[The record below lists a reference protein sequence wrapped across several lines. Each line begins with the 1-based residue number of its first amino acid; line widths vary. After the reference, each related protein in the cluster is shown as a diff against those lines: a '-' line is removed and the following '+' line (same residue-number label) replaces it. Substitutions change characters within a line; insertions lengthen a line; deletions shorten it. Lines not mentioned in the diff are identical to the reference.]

1 MKKFVF
7 SLFFLLLLFPF
18 VSARIQQISD
28 CTEFSALGVSSLDLS
43 YNDEIHYLSLLK
55 EYSLSDE
62 TLTGCTLTVDTL
74 IDIDSVDIQFTK
86 NSKDFEITLFE
97 DADRFVLDGFTIKG
111 LVAGTKIVSDPEKGF
126 VLSLDAGEDFDIV
139 NIDKMGVHVSV
150 AADAENAAIAF
161 KQSSTEFSTV
171 DTTLRAPTFDLYVSL
186 SPLGVSTFFVINA
199 YVLELN
205 SPTDVVYY
213 TDDETLEIIL
223 NKQES
228 CTLKNEKVFYASV
241 IIKDE
246 EKREGFTFSQDS
258 SDTKG
263 CNHQITLLNKDKKAY
278 DSQVAFVSGTDASS
292 FAFKYEES
300 NLDEGLQTDTSS
312 YSFLLNKDDIL
323 TLYAPSSAAQGEL
336 VLHGLSDAEKPI
348 EICGVSQY
356 ASSLAD
362 YAFGEETRFDFT
374 FGDSTCNVDRCVYR
388 GVEEGKGS
396 ETTLWC
402 GEEFPQFVIQDIA
415 SGDQFFSF
423 DTVFGG
429 WNCNDGTTPVESI
442 ACFGAD
448 PVSLKISEDAPYIVF
463 HDASF
468 TYFDSISS
476 EDYILDAEKYYIGSY
491 TTEASYLVK
500 VAGEKT
506 TLHLGSLLLEIPG
519 GSEIRN
525 QKNTGESYSLG
536 KGGDYSLKF
545 TQVDDISS
553 DLQYINCC
561 GEAPSDKSGFVHSCA
576 IRESKSF
583 FQNIGEKLRP
593 KTIFLEH
600 QCVSPALDISV
611 DENIKILESNASIV
625 EVVQTISEGRE
636 EIQSYFS
643 FSDRVHSMEERTF
656 SGSNEEAAG
665 YILSSSCADNYYHNE
680 KNAADDLYWY
690 RCSTAGSYFACEN
703 NELGEAK
710 SSLGPFTQAG
720 EGHWVIEDCGLSSS
734 GNEFCG
740 SCSIDLNS
748 DYYVYADDKSTS
760 LYYSLN
766 QERSLVN
773 SGYLA
778 GHITGETLKRIYC
791 SDYTPYCNPSGFQGA
806 VAGNI
811 GEKSDESSVSICYAA
826 DSFQAPSLEECI
838 LCQDDRECDEW
849 YSCVGGECV
858 GESLQAGSYTCGD
871 CSLEESK
878 AYVVYRAVLDEKST
892 YLVSEDSDVSTQFL
906 EGFIIDGSGPC
917 DELDRESQRSGSSRA
932 DIYCL
937 GEEQLFLGA
946 VRKYE
951 LSQAPPEI
959 EKQSFFDWV
968 FRYRP

>member
-171 DTTLRAPTFDLYVSL
+171 DTTLRAPTFDLSDPYVSL

-374 FGDSTCNVDRCVYR
+374 FGGST
-388 GVEEGKGS
+388 
-396 ETTLWC
+396 
-402 GEEFPQFVIQDIA
+402 
-415 SGDQFFSF
+415 
-423 DTVFGG
+423 
-429 WNCNDGTTPVESI
+429 CNDGTTPVESI

-476 EDYILDAEKYYIGSY
+476 EDYILDAEKYYI
-491 TTEASYLVK
+491 
-500 VAGEKT
+500 
-506 TLHLGSLLLEIPG
+506 GSLLLEIPG

-636 EIQSYFS
+636 EIKSYFS

-838 LCQDDRECDEW
+838 LCQDDRECDEG

-917 DELDRESQRSGSSRA
+917 DELDR
-932 DIYCL
+932 
-937 GEEQLFLGA
+937 
-946 VRKYE
+946 
-951 LSQAPPEI
+951 
-959 EKQSFFDWV
+959 
-968 FRYRP
+968 

>member
-171 DTTLRAPTFDLYVSL
+171 DTTLRAPTFDLSDPYVSL

-561 GEAPSDKSGFVHSCA
+561 GEAPSDKSGFV
-576 IRESKSF
+576 
-583 FQNIGEKLRP
+583 
-593 KTIFLEH
+593 
-600 QCVSPALDISV
+600 
-611 DENIKILESNASIV
+611 
-625 EVVQTISEGRE
+625 
-636 EIQSYFS
+636 
-643 FSDRVHSMEERTF
+643 
-656 SGSNEEAAG
+656 
-665 YILSSSCADNYYHNE
+665 SSCADNYYHNE

-838 LCQDDRECDEW
+838 LCQDDRECDEG

>member
-97 DADRFVLDGFTIKG
+97 
-111 LVAGTKIVSDPEKGF
+111 
-126 VLSLDAGEDFDIV
+126 
-139 NIDKMGVHVSV
+139 

-171 DTTLRAPTFDLYVSL
+171 DTTLRAPTFDLSDPYVSL

-525 QKNTGESYSLG
+525 QKN
-536 KGGDYSLKF
+536 
-545 TQVDDISS
+545 
-553 DLQYINCC
+553 
-561 GEAPSDKSGFVHSCA
+561 
-576 IRESKSF
+576 
-583 FQNIGEKLRP
+583 
-593 KTIFLEH
+593 
-600 QCVSPALDISV
+600 
-611 DENIKILESNASIV
+611 
-625 EVVQTISEGRE
+625 
-636 EIQSYFS
+636 
-643 FSDRVHSMEERTF
+643 
-656 SGSNEEAAG
+656 
-665 YILSSSCADNYYHNE
+665 
-680 KNAADDLYWY
+680 
-690 RCSTAGSYFACEN
+690 
-703 NELGEAK
+703 
-710 SSLGPFTQAG
+710 
-720 EGHWVIEDCGLSSS
+720 
-734 GNEFCG
+734 
-740 SCSIDLNS
+740 
-748 DYYVYADDKSTS
+748 
-760 LYYSLN
+760 
-766 QERSLVN
+766 
-773 SGYLA
+773 
-778 GHITGETLKRIYC
+778 
-791 SDYTPYCNPSGFQGA
+791 
-806 VAGNI
+806 
-811 GEKSDESSVSICYAA
+811 
-826 DSFQAPSLEECI
+826 
-838 LCQDDRECDEW
+838 
-849 YSCVGGECV
+849 
-858 GESLQAGSYTCGD
+858 
-871 CSLEESK
+871 
-878 AYVVYRAVLDEKST
+878 
-892 YLVSEDSDVSTQFL
+892 
-906 EGFIIDGSGPC
+906 
-917 DELDRESQRSGSSRA
+917 
-932 DIYCL
+932 
-937 GEEQLFLGA
+937 
-946 VRKYE
+946 
-951 LSQAPPEI
+951 
-959 EKQSFFDWV
+959 
-968 FRYRP
+968 